1 MADSCSALKI
11 ILESVYG
18 FVK

>member
-11 ILESVYG
+11 ILESVYD
-18 FVK
+18 FIK